1 MSQLPQSAPS
11 RSKLEAYRYTI
22 HQEWLKDTPVLE
34 IARILADAGCSIKR
48 TRISTWID
56 NEVRVGRFPQ
66 RKEPFVGRP
75 KKNRPQPV
83 SAAPLSFDVEDFR
96 KMEGFLKAVVRQI
109 RPTEL
114 AAELAIPSKLETP
127 DYESYAKSLGKE
139 GVIRLGKM
147 DYILL
152 GLYSM
157 RLLMDQPQGTPN
169 FVEMLCGIAE
179 LTRSRMRT
187 AVALDS

>member
-1 MSQLPQSAPS
+1 
-11 RSKLEAYRYTI
+11 
-22 HQEWLKDTPVLE
+22 
-34 IARILADAGCSIKR
+34 
-48 TRISTWID
+48 
-56 NEVRVGRFPQ
+56 
-66 RKEPFVGRP
+66 
-75 KKNRPQPV
+75 
-83 SAAPLSFDVEDFR
+83 
-96 KMEGFLKAVVRQI
+96 MESFLKVLVQLIQPTDLAVQ
-109 RPTEL
+109 
-114 AAELAIPSKLETP
+114 LAIPSKLDNP
-127 DYESYAKSLGKE
+127 DYESYARNLGKE